1 MKVTSGQIIERLGC
15 DDTQLLRLRSIM
27 GVEGAGSGNR
37 LDYDQRMADVFVSLW
52 AMMQDLGEING
63 ARTRMGLSWSAYS
76 QIGRQL
82 LRSDTASLGVGTV
95 RIEVKAT
102 ITDWENISPLT
113 GATPR
118 RVSPRMSESP
128 TTGRTATTESRKQ

>member
-27 GVEGAGSGNR
+27 GVEGAGSGHR

-52 AMMQDLGEING
+52 VMMQDLGEINS

-82 LRSDTASLGVGTV
+82 LRSDVAVLEVGTV

-102 ITDWENISPLT
+102 ITDWENISPL
-113 GATPR
+113 
-118 RVSPRMSESP
+118 SP
-128 TTGRTATTESRKQ
+128 TPKQKAESR